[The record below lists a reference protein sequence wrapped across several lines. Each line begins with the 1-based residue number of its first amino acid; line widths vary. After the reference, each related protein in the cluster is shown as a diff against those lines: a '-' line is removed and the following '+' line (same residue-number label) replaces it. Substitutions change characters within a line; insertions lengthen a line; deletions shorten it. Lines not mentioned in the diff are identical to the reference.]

1 MRPQKGASC
10 LSNGRDTVVSP
21 RVNTG
26 HLQLELYGAKTG
38 NCLRAAIG
46 LSEAGLT
53 YRVRHVN
60 LREGEQRSPAHL
72 ALNPAGK
79 VPVLVVRT
87 SEDAPA
93 VVVTQ
98 SSAILFYAA
107 ELAPGRLLPPV
118 GSQSRIKAL
127 EAFFHFTSDV
137 IAGNGAAFTLRSH
150 GHADAAHALTERY
163 LDAIIMSERFLSD
176 AGYMGGESF
185 SVADIAGFTVTTAV
199 KELVPWEQCPR
210 LSVWRERI
218 ALRPAVQR
226 GMAAFDQP

>member
-1 MRPQKGASC
+1 M
-10 LSNGRDTVVSP
+10 SP
-21 RVNTG
+21 RVNTD
-26 HLQLELYGAKTG
+26 HLQLELYGARTG
-38 NCLRAAIG
+38 NCLRAAVG

-60 LREGEQRSPAHL
+60 LRKGEQRSPAYL

-98 SSAILFYAA
+98 SSAILFCAD

-118 GSQSRIKAL
+118 GSQSRIRAL
-127 EAFFHFTSDV
+127 AVFFYFTSDV
-137 IAGNGAAFTLRSH
+137 IAGNGAAFTLRSQ

-163 LDAIIMSERFLSD
+163 LDAILVSERFLSD

-199 KELVPWEQCPR
+199 RELVPWGRCPR
-210 LSVWRERI
+210 LSAWRERI
-218 ALRPAVQR
+218 ALRPAVQL
-226 GMAAFDQP
+226 GMVAFDQT